1 MIMMINC
8 FCSMVGRTKGVSLIS
23 SRNHCQR
30 STPLRISN
38 MTRAGFES
46 AQNLSQNFVERSCAL
61 VITTSPW
68 RHLDLRI
75 KCLSYKVLKEFLKNV
90 QLLPKIY
97 FLKYAIKAPCLLG
110 KWIQHMHNN
119 IISLHSCT
127 KSQSYIYLEFV
138 FLPEKCKQDKGSIPY
153 YLR

>member
-1 MIMMINC
+1 MMINC
-8 FCSMVGRTKGVSLIS
+8 FCGMVGRTKSVSLIS

-38 MTRAGFES
+38 MPRARFES
-46 AQNLSQNFVERSCAL
+46 AQNLIPNFVEWSYAL

-68 RHLDLRI
+68 RHLDLWI
-75 KCLSYKVLKEFLKNV
+75 KYLSYKVLKEFLKIV

-97 FLKYAIKAPCLLG
+97 FLKHAIKPPCLLG

-127 KSQSYIYLEFV
+127 KSQSFIYLEFV